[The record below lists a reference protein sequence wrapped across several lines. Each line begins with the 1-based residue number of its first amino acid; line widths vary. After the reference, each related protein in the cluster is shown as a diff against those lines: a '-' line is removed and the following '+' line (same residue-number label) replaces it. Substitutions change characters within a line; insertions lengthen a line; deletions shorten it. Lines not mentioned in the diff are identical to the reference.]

1 MYVFLENWPQH
12 YYMRSFFSP
21 CNILVLKCTLPDI
34 NIAIPDFFL
43 LVLCGV

>member
-1 MYVFLENWPQH
+1 MYVFLENGPQH
-12 YYMRSFFSP
+12 HYLRSVFSS
-21 CNILVLKCTLPDI
+21 CNVLALKCTLPDI